1 MIELQRKLLG
11 DRVRNDAF
19 EKALK
24 NVIVPGK
31 TTIVD
36 LGSGTGFL
44 SFLASRMGA
53 RHCTLIEYG
62 DILEVSQKDAVRN
75 GITNCTFIKRH
86 STDVRKLELVDVLVS
101 ETLGNYALE
110 ENIIESVEDA
120 KRFLKPKGIIIPG
133 SIRQFVCPVTGDR
146 LAKEIDCWDTG
157 HDLDLS
163 EARTIALNNMYVK
176 TIRPEELLS
185 GAIREWDSIS
195 LTPSPSPGGRGET
208 KTNRSIRTGTER
220 WTAEKPMTIHG
231 FGLWW
236 EAELVPGITLSTS
249 PLEQPT
255 HWEQIYLPL
264 LEPIELKKGQ
274 SCELHLHSDSRFE
287 VKINLK
293 WEARTIDATGKTV
306 TTQKMDMRRGYLS

>member
-11 DRVRNDAF
+11 DRVRNAAF
-19 EKALK
+19 EEALRK
-24 NVIVPGK
+24 VIVPEK

-53 RHCTLIEYG
+53 KHCTLIEYG
-62 DILEVSQKDAVRN
+62 DILDVSQKDAVRS

-86 STDVRKLELVDVLVS
+86 STDVRKMEPVDVLVS

-120 KRFLKPKGIIIPG
+120 KRFLKRSGVIIPG
-133 SIRQFVCPVTGDR
+133 KIRQFVCPVVNDR
-146 LAKEIDCWDTG
+146 IAKEIDCFDTG

-163 EARTIALNNMYVK
+163 EARTIAMNNMYVK
-176 TIRPEELLS
+176 TIRPEELWN
-185 GAIREWDSIS
+185 GNNAIREWDSIDFANEN
-195 LTPSPSPGGRGET
+195 T
-208 KTNRSIRTGTER
+208 SIRTGTER
-220 WTAEKPMTIHG
+220 WTAEKPTTIFG

-236 EAELVPGITLSTS
+236 EAELVAGITLSTS
-249 PLEQPT
+249 PLEKPT

-264 LEPIELKKGQ
+264 LEPITLKNGE

-293 WEARTIDATGKTV
+293 WEVRTIDSTGKTIA
-306 TTQKMDMRRGYLS
+306 TQKMDMRRGYLN

>member
-11 DRVRNDAF
+11 DRVRNAAF

-24 NVIVPGK
+24 QVIVPEK

-44 SFLASRMGA
+44 SFLASRLGA
-53 RHCTLIEYG
+53 KHCTLIEYG

-86 STDVRKLELVDVLVS
+86 STDVRTMEPVDLLVS

-133 SIRQFVCPVTGDR
+133 SIRQYVCPVIGNR

-163 EARTIALNNMYVK
+163 EARTIAMNNMYVK
-176 TIRPEELLS
+176 TIRAEELWN
-185 GAIREWDSIS
+185 GNDAIREWD
-195 LTPSPSPGGRGET
+195 TVDFKNENG
-208 KTNRSIRTGTER
+208 SIRTGTER
-220 WTAEKPMTIHG
+220 WTMEKPTTIHG

-236 EAELVPGITLSTS
+236 EAELIPGITLSTS
-249 PLEQPT
+249 HLEKPT

-264 LEPIELKKGQ
+264 LEPLQLKKGQ
-274 SCELHLHSDSRFE
+274 SCELRLHSDSRFE
-287 VKINLK
+287 VKINLT
-293 WEARTIDATGKTV
+293 WEARTIDASGKTV
-306 TTQKMDMRRGYLS
+306 ATQKMDMRRGYLS

>member
-11 DRVRNDAF
+11 DRVRNAAF

-24 NVIVPGK
+24 KVIVPGK
-31 TTIVD
+31 TTVVD

-44 SFLASRMGA
+44 SFLASRMSA
-53 RHCTLIEYG
+53 KHCTLIEYG
-62 DILEVSQKDAVRN
+62 DILDVSQKDAVRN

-86 STDVRKLELVDVLVS
+86 STDVRRMEPVDVLVS

-120 KRFLKPKGIIIPG
+120 KRFLKRGGVIIPG
-133 SIRQFVCPVTGDR
+133 KIRQFVCPVIDDQ
-146 LAKEIDCWDTG
+146 LMKEIDNWDTG
-157 HDLDLS
+157 HDLDLR
-163 EARTIALNNMYVK
+163 EARTIAMNNMYVK
-176 TIRPEELLS
+176 TIRPEELWN
-185 GAIREWDSIS
+185 GNNAIREWDSIDF
-195 LTPSPSPGGRGET
+195 
-208 KTNRSIRTGTER
+208 TNENTSIRTGTER
-220 WTAEKPMTIHG
+220 WTVEKRTMIYG

-249 PLEQPT
+249 PIAKPT

-264 LEPIELKKGQ
+264 PEPITLEKGQ
-274 SCELHLHSDSRFE
+274 SCELHLHSDSRFD

-293 WEARTIDATGKTV
+293 WEVRSLDTAGKTIA
-306 TTQKMDMRRGYLS
+306 TQKMDMRRGFLQ

>member
-11 DRVRNDAF
+11 DRVRNAAF

-24 NVIVPGK
+24 KVIVPGK

-53 RHCTLIEYG
+53 KHCTLIEYG
-62 DILEVSQKDAVRN
+62 DILDVSQKDAVRH

-86 STDVRKLELVDVLVS
+86 STDVRKLEPVEVLVS

-163 EARTIALNNMYVK
+163 EARTIAMNNMYVK
-176 TIRPEELLS
+176 TIRPEELLN
-185 GAIREWDSIS
+185 GKDAIREWDSVDF
-195 LTPSPSPGGRGET
+195 
-208 KTNRSIRTGTER
+208 KNKNASIRTGTER

-236 EAELVPGITLSTS
+236 EAELVAGITLSTS
-249 PLEQPT
+249 PLEKPT

-264 LEPIELKKGQ
+264 LEPIELRNGQ

-287 VKINLK
+287 VKINLT
-293 WEARTIDATGKTV
+293 WEARMLDAAGKTIA
-306 TTQKMDMRRGYLS
+306 TQKMDMQKGYLI